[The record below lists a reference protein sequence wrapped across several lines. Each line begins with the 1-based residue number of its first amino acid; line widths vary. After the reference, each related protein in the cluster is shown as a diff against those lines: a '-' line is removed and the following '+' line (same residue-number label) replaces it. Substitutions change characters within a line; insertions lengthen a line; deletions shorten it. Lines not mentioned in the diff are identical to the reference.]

1 LDFKVVGLD
10 NQDIK
15 GWNFMEQHV
24 YAVITGD
31 LVGATRHSSDRID
44 DAMMTIQSAAS
55 DIAAWQTP
63 PQDTRFTR
71 YRGDG
76 WQIVIARP
84 SFALRA
90 ATVIQAKLI
99 GMGMESRISIG
110 IGKAKSLGTVSL
122 ADASGEAFEI
132 SGTQLDN
139 MADAWRIAI
148 NKQPPQI
155 DEDGLIASLLG
166 ERMGKWTPAQAAAAA
181 MYLASPVRIV
191 TLSEIAQKLGI
202 SPQAVNDRILGA
214 GCPLIRSVLKL
225 WEGLKTKQDWDQQ
238 DD

>member
-1 LDFKVVGLD
+1 MD
-10 NQDIK
+10 QR
-15 GWNFMEQHV
+15 V

-31 LVGATRHSSDRID
+31 LIGSTRQSSARID
-44 DAMMTIQSAAS
+44 VAMMTIKSAAS
-55 DIAAWQTP
+55 DIAAWHTP

-84 SFALRA
+84 TFALRA

-99 GMGMESRISIG
+99 AMGMESRISIG

-132 SGTQLDN
+132 SGRQLDN
-139 MADAWRIAI
+139 IGHAWRIAI
-148 NKQPPQI
+148 NKNPPQI
-155 DEDGLIASLLG
+155 SEDWLIASLLG
-166 ERMGKWTPAQAAAAA
+166 ERMGKWTSAQAEAAA
-181 MYLASPVRIV
+181 MYLVSPNRIV
-191 TLSEIAQKLGI
+191 TLSEIAEQLGI

-225 WEGLKTKQDWDQQ
+225 WEGLKTKQQWDQQ

>member
-1 LDFKVVGLD
+1 MD
-10 NQDIK
+10 QR
-15 GWNFMEQHV
+15 V

-31 LVGATRHSSDRID
+31 LIGSTRQSSVRID
-44 DAMMTIQSAAS
+44 DAMMTIQTAAS
-55 DIAAWQTP
+55 EIAAWHTP

-84 SFALRA
+84 IFALRA

-99 GMGMESRISIG
+99 AIGMESRISIG
-110 IGKAKSLGTVSL
+110 IGKAKSLGTTSL
-122 ADASGEAFEI
+122 ADASGEAFEV

-139 MADAWRIAI
+139 MGQAWRIAM
-148 NKQPPQI
+148 NKNPPQV
-155 DEDGLIASLLG
+155 DEDWLIASLLG

-181 MYLASPVRIV
+181 MYLASPIRIV

-225 WEGLKTKQDWDQQ
+225 WEGLKTKQHWGQQ